1 MNAKTNS
8 LYNQAQAFEVAVI
21 EDNKLIN
28 MILSKALDST
38 ISRIRNLKKIPVKFS
53 SFRSGTEFL
62 NYLRK
67 RKFDKT
73 KLIIFS
79 DYYLEEKVNGA
90 EVLQYVKQNEIDA
103 TVIIMSD
110 TTTKE
115 TSEDTVNMG
124 AHSFLPKNKKTPNA
138 ISDIVNQ
145 IVL

>member
-1 MNAKTNS
+1 MNKV
-8 LYNQAQAFEVAVI
+8 YNQSHGFEVAVI

-28 MILSKALDST
+28 MILSKTLEST

-62 NYLRK
+62 DYLK
-67 RKFDKT
+67 KKNFTNT
-73 KLIIFS
+73 KLIVFS
-79 DYYLEEKVNGA
+79 DYYLEEKVNGP

-115 TSEDTVNMG
+115 TSVDTVKMG
-124 AHSFLPKNKKTPNA
+124 AHSFVPKDKKTANT

-145 IVL
+145 MVI

>member
-1 MNAKTNS
+1 MNKV
-8 LYNQAQAFEVAVI
+8 YNQSGGFEVAVI

-28 MILSKALDST
+28 MILSKTLEST

-62 NYLRK
+62 AYMKKKN
-67 RKFDKT
+67 FVNT
-73 KLIIFS
+73 KLIVFS
-79 DYYLEEKVNGA
+79 DYYLEEKVNGH
-90 EVLQYVKQNEIDA
+90 EILQYVKENEVDA

-115 TSEDTVNMG
+115 TSIDTVNMG
-124 AHSFLPKNKKTPNA
+124 AHSFVPKDKKTANT

-145 IVL
+145 MVI